1 MRERAETFLKR
12 EIVVL
17 TAGIL
22 SLISCFFASPG
33 ERLLHYWNPRFLMLL
48 FCYLLTTQ
56 GMKECNAGERGLLR
70 LLCGAKSLR
79 GVQLRLLLLS
89 FLLSMFLANELVLL
103 LIFPLTIQ
111 VFSHSPNTKAL
122 LIHTLVLLTLSVSLG
137 GMLLPFGNMQNLYLY
152 TQYGYSLPRLF
163 RIMLPFSAFG
173 FLLLLLLALCFR
185 WKERAPGFEPAPGYG
200 VVKWQDFRFYLLLFL
215 LTIAA
220 SLPLLPDRWILPPLL
235 LIAAAVLLRDRR
247 MLLRLDYS
255 VLVLFFFLSLLGGNL
270 EAMGSIG
277 SFVTEKIW
285 GHETLYSV
293 LLSQLLGNV
302 PTAVLL
308 SRFTTNGRNLI
319 VGCNLGGMGLF
330 WASMTGLQS
339 LRLYARL
346 QYGDLRRYLLHYA
359 AISLELLA
367 AMLFLALFTGNL

>member
-12 EIVVL
+12 EIAVL

-103 LIFPLTIQ
+103 LFFPLTIQ
-111 VFSHSPNTKAL
+111 VFSHSPNTKVL

-152 TQYGYSLPRLF
+152 AQYGYSLPRLF

-185 WKERAPGFEPAPGYG
+185 GQERAPGFEPAPGYG

-220 SLPLLPDRWILPPLL
+220 SLPLLPDRWMLPLL
-235 LIAAAVLLRDRR
+235 LIVGAILLRDRT
-247 MLLRLDYS
+247 LFLRLDYS
-255 VLVLFFFLSLLGGNL
+255 VLVLFVFLSLLGGNL
-270 EAMGSIG
+270 EVIG
-277 SFVTEKIW
+277 SLGSLVTEKMR
-285 GHETLYSV
+285 GHETLCAV
-293 LLSQLLGNV
+293 LLSQLFGNV

-319 VGCNLGGMGLF
+319 VGCNLGGLGLF

-339 LRLYARL
+339 LWLYARL
-346 QYGDLRRYLLHYA
+346 QHGDLRRYLLHYA